1 MVERFYS
8 ISHLSTAQLRKMY
21 ATYRTQG
28 WTESE
33 YFVQNPAG
41 AYPPELSEADIILNI
56 DVDEAENYF
65 VFMLDHEDEDDGV
78 MISFSMS
85 YHDFA
90 VYLHLPPEL
99 LEEMVEKYALH
110 NLKEGEKY
118 DRWEE
123 MLAKEGLKNSL
134 N

>member
-8 ISHLSTAQLRKMY
+8 IGHLTTAQLREMY
-21 ATYRTQG
+21 TTYRKQG
-28 WTESE
+28 WTDSE

-56 DVDEAENYF
+56 DADEEENYF

-90 VYLHLPPEL
+90 VFLHLPPEL
-99 LEEMVEKYALH
+99 LDEMVEKYALRDF
-110 NLKEGEKY
+110 KEGEKY
-118 DRWEE
+118 NRWEE
-123 MLAKEGLKNSL
+123 FLAKEGLKYSVN
-134 N
+134 